1 MQYLVL
7 RDYSKRIRVHTCT
20 QSPAHTSIIIDYTQL
35 NSVTTN
41 LRKITNRDWRR
52 RKIEA
57 QSVKHGRSSV
67 LEKEMC

>member
-1 MQYLVL
+1 MSGETILSTYT
-7 RDYSKRIRVHTCT
+7 HTHAHA
-20 QSPAHTSIIIDYTQL
+20 PAHTSIITDYTQL

-57 QSVKHGRSSV
+57 QKGKHGRSIV
-67 LEKEMC
+67 LAEKEMS